1 MDMERC
7 SWEFNESVA
16 KDFDNHV
23 SASVPG
29 YEWFHDY
36 IVRLA
41 GFYIEDNDSIL
52 DIGCSTGT
60 LLRDIK
66 NNLSNRDFY
75 IAGVDKSSSMIEV
88 AKSNLQCP
96 KVKFFDGD
104 ILDFF
109 DFTDDSTK
117 MSFITIILTL
127 QFLSYEDRLKVLKT
141 CHSRLK
147 DGGVVVVVEKI
158 IQEDGHMQKMFDD
171 IYQEMKFENGLSK
184 ESLFDKTLS
193 LRGKMKPLTSF
204 ENEEVFDRCRF
215 NYTPFM
221 QIGCF
226 KGWILRK

>member
-23 SASVPG
+23 LASVPG

-41 GFYIEDNDSIL
+41 EFYIEDNDSIL

-66 NNLSNRDFY
+66 RNLSNRDFY

-117 MSFITIILTL
+117 MSFITIVLTL

>member
-41 GFYIEDNDSIL
+41 EFYIEDDDAIL

-66 NNLSNRDFY
+66 RKLPNRDFY
-75 IAGVDKSSSMIEV
+75 MCGVDKSEAMIRI
-88 AKSNLQCP
+88 AKSNVNYL
-96 KVKFFDGD
+96 KANFFTGD
-104 ILDFF
+104 ILEYF
-109 DFTDDSTK
+109 DITDPSMK
-117 MSFITIILTL
+117 LSFITIMLTL
-127 QFLSYEDRLKVLKT
+127 QFLSYEDRFNVLKT
-141 CHSRLK
+141 CYSRLK
-147 DGGVVVVVEKI
+147 DGGALIVVEKI
-158 IQEDGHMQKMFDD
+158 IQEDGHMQSMFDG

-184 ESLFDKTLS
+184 ESLFDKTL
-193 LRGKMKPLTSF
+193 
-204 ENEEVFDRCRF
+204 
-215 NYTPFM
+215 
-221 QIGCF
+221 
-226 KGWILRK
+226 

>member
-1 MDMERC
+1 MDMEKC

-41 GFYIEDNDSIL
+41 EFYIEDNDSIL

-117 MSFITIILTL
+117 MSFITIVLTL

>member
-41 GFYIEDNDSIL
+41 EFYVEDSDSIL

-66 NNLSNRDFY
+66 RNLSNRDFY
-75 IAGVDKSSSMIEV
+75 ITGVDKSSSMIEL
-88 AKSNLQCP
+88 AKSNLQDP

-109 DFTDDSTK
+109 DFTDSS
-117 MSFITIILTL
+117 MRLSFITIVLTL

-141 CHSRLK
+141 CRSRLK
-147 DGGVVVVVEKI
+147 EGGVVVVVEKI
-158 IQEDGHMQKMFDD
+158 IQEDGHMQKMFDE

-184 ESLFDKTLS
+184 DSLFDKTLS
-193 LRGKMKPLTSF
+193 LRGKMKPLNSL
-204 ENEEVFDRCRF
+204 EDEELFHKSGFD
-215 NYTPFM
+215 YIPFM

>member
-7 SWEFNESVA
+7 GWEFNESVA

-41 GFYIEDNDSIL
+41 EFYIEDNDSIL

-66 NNLSNRDFY
+66 RNLPNRDFY
-75 IAGVDKSSSMIEV
+75 MRGVDKSSSMIEL
-88 AKSNLQCP
+88 AKSNLQDP

-109 DFTDDSTK
+109 DFTDSS
-117 MSFITIILTL
+117 MRLSFITIVLTL

-147 DGGVVVVVEKI
+147 DGGAVVVVEKI
-158 IQEDGHMQKMFDD
+158 IQEDGHMQSMFDG

-204 ENEEVFDRCRF
+204 ENEEVFDKCRF

>member
-1 MDMERC
+1 MDMEKC

-29 YEWFHDY
+29 YELFHDY
-36 IVRLA
+36 IARLA
-41 GFYIEDNDSIL
+41 EFYIEDGDAIL

-66 NNLSNRDFY
+66 LKLPNRDFY
-75 IAGVDKSSSMIEV
+75 MSGVDKSGAMIDI
-88 AKSNLQCP
+88 AISNVNDL
-96 KVKFFDGD
+96 KTYFFNGDIFEFFD
-104 ILDFF
+104 LA
-109 DFTDDSTK
+109 DSSLSL
-117 MSFITIILTL
+117 SFITIVLTL

-141 CHSRLK
+141 CRSRLK
-147 DGGVVVVVEKI
+147 DRGVVVVVEKI
-158 IQEDGHMQKMFDD
+158 IQEDGHMQKMFDE

-184 ESLFDKTLS
+184 DSLFDKTLS
-193 LRGKMKPLTSF
+193 LRGKMKPLNSL
-204 ENEEVFDRCRF
+204 ENEELFYKSGFD
-215 NYTPFM
+215 YIPFM